1 VDTKSIEFH
10 LPRKDFELW
19 FLGLGDFELAKRM
32 SAIRKS
38 GLLGEDLRRKVY
50 EVVKSRCEEL
60 KSLARELSY
69 V

>member
-1 VDTKSIEFH
+1 
-10 LPRKDFELW
+10 
-19 FLGLGDFELAKRM
+19 LGDFELAKRM